1 MAIQQRAIG
10 SLTEIYVGG
19 GNFITQSAPTNFHK
33 FWTRKVLTSGET
45 ASMFKEVT
53 TSEKSA
59 IEATDAKWAQPSEE
73 LIAQATACGAVY
85 NSSTGFFEL
94 NGLTDLTAKDMRNIL
109 EWGRFADFCNICDA
123 PSYLNARRLSLRT
136 TLPSVCMNTVEIPP
150 ISWISFDLERIAFTI
165 KVGSVS
171 MPRFKLSRHWPLYPC
186 GKLTAIDDYIVLS
199 SDNIRIGA
207 YHNGITTPLLKT
219 LKLYNLTYNANLRYL
234 PALSLES
241 LQFLVDNATNTS
253 PITVTLHADAYA
265 RLTDTLIAQAASKQI
280 TFVTT

>member
-1 MAIQQRAIG
+1 M
-10 SLTEIYVGG
+10 GG

-73 LIAQATACGAVY
+73 LIAQATVCGAVY

-94 NGLTDLTAKDMRNIL
+94 NGLTDLTAKDMRDCL
-109 EWGRFADFCNICDA
+109 TWGKYESFVGISDSPTYQTSRIVQV
-123 PSYLNARRLSLRT
+123 RT
-136 TLPSVCMNTVEIPP
+136 TIQSVTTTNLIFPRLGWVPENIEVIKFSIPSASELKPIFLLDNRLPLYSGIKLRVIEDYIEP
-150 ISWISFDLERIAFTI
+150 RIATTI
-165 KVGSVS
+165 GTPSHPAGCKNLETI
-171 MPRFKLSRHWPLYPC
+171 RIYKLKHN
-186 GKLTAIDDYIVLS
+186 LTANGLS
-199 SDNIRIGA
+199 
-207 YHNGITTPLLKT
+207 
-219 LKLYNLTYNANLRYL
+219 
-234 PALSLES
+234 ALSLES
-241 LQFLVDNATNTS
+241 IAFMITNAANTS

-265 RLTDTLIAQAASKQI
+265 RLTDTLIAQAAAKQI